1 MLTIDEK
8 KWGPRP
14 WRILK
19 CMKILPG
26 YFEGSMEFFSGGI
39 LERICIEKKFK
50 LIKERLENWHLH
62 PTENLEG
69 RTKGVKDH
77 MSILDGCLFIF
88 ITLSFDLYFIIQIY
102 FILSPS
108 WS

>member
-1 MLTIDEK
+1 MRT
-8 KWGPRP
+8 

-26 YFEGSMEFFSGGI
+26 YFEGSMEFFSGGV
-39 LERICIEKKFK
+39 LGRICIEKKFK